1 MRITDSARYL
11 PDTMRLST
19 DRIPLVS
26 AVVPCRNEKDHIEA
40 VIRTILAQEPP
51 PGGFE
56 VIVADGMSDDGTRE
70 VLSCFSESD
79 PRLRVVDNP
88 ERIVSTGLNS
98 AIHAAHGEVIV
109 RMDAHTAYAPDY
121 IRQCF
126 TALQETGAD
135 NVGGPWVAK
144 GENLVGQ
151 AVAAVSQSR
160 FGTGGARGH
169 DPDYTGPVDTV
180 YLGCWPRSAFD
191 RFGMFD
197 EQLIR
202 NQDDEFNLRLLRSGG
217 KIWQSARIKSW
228 YQPRKSLK
236 ALLQQQIQ
244 YGYWKVRVIQK
255 HRMPASIRHL
265 VPGIFV
271 FSFLVL
277 LLASFWLTVAMWAWL
292 ALVGAYVIC
301 NVAAS
306 FLTAA
311 QQGWKVFPILPLVFA
326 GYHFGYGC
334 GFLCG
339 LWHFVVLR
347 RPPNSSFSRLTRS
360 ATS

>member
-1 MRITDSARYL
+1 MTRAQ
-11 PDTMRLST
+11 LSPQVT
-19 DRIPLVS
+19 V
-26 AVVPCRNEKDHIEA
+26 VVPVRNEDRFIDQCLRSIFSLDA
-40 VIRTILAQEPP
+40 V
-51 PGGFE
+51 PGDME
-56 VIVADGMSDDGTRE
+56 VLVVDGMSTDGTRE
-70 VLSCFSESD
+70 ILSNWC
-79 PRLRVVDNP
+79 RRQANLRVLDNP
-88 ERIVSTGLNS
+88 KHIVSAAMNTG
-98 AIHAAHGEVIV
+98 IQAARGRWIV
-109 RMDAHTAYAPDY
+109 RIDAHTSYAPDY
-121 IRQCF
+121 IRQCLV
-126 TALQETGAD
+126 TLKETGAD

-144 GENLVGQ
+144 GEGFVGR
-151 AVAAVSQSR
+151 AVAAVFQSR
-160 FGTGGARGH
+160 FGTGRARGH
-169 DPDYTGPVDTV
+169 NPDYTGPVDTV
-180 YLGCWPRSAFD
+180 YLGCWPRSVFD

-197 EQLIR
+197 EELIR

-277 LLASFWLTVAMWAWL
+277 LLASFWWTVAMWAWL

-311 QQGWKVFPILPLVFA
+311 QQGWKLFPILPLVFA
-326 GYHFGYGC
+326 GYHFGYGW